1 MRVRTSQEELFL
13 DQRTQISYRPDVEV
27 GRMFFDN
34 LGRNKRLNSHSSL
47 DVSLRQLGESWQ
59 VIRRRLRVI

>member
-1 MRVRTSQEELFL
+1 
-13 DQRTQISYRPDVEV
+13 
-27 GRMFFDN
+27 MFFDN

-47 DVSLRQLGESWQ
+47 DVSLRQLGESWR

>member
-1 MRVRTSQEELFL
+1 VRTSQEELFL
-13 DQRTQISYRPDVEV
+13 DQRTQIYYRPDVEV

-47 DVSLRQLGESWQ
+47 DVSLRQLGESWH
-59 VIRRRLRVI
+59 VIWRRLRVI